1 MYRNTIDTK
10 GTATQADDEYIGGT
24 DCEGNNLNFPL
35 ASGRQVIVER
45 YFLRKDANNTT
56 DEPNQPLALA
66 CDAGYYP
73 LTVIQLLSRV
83 MGMRVKL

>member
-1 MYRNTIDTK
+1 
-10 GTATQADDEYIGGT
+10 
-24 DCEGNNLNFPL
+24 
-35 ASGRQVIVER
+35 VIVER

-73 LTVIQLLSRV
+73 LTGNPTAITRYGDAGEIIMKRVDYFRVLLNVQGSSGR
-83 MGMRVKL
+83 RYISIHDYLSLTAPR